1 MFLIKNF
8 MKLAL
13 CLLLIFKNSH
23 AIDKKNT
30 KNLKDQIYDVR
41 THAGPMGMGL
51 TKSYQ
56 INNQK
61 ICVYNT
67 INGQEQI
74 ILKSLDKCPI
84 KRPTKN
90 YPVVCLDFG
99 IKQNILRNLNELNF
113 ETSILPATS
122 NINEIMENSHFEW
135 APRAKY

>member
-1 MFLIKNF
+1 MFLIKNS
-8 MKLAL
+8 MKLVV
-13 CLLLIFKNSH
+13 CLLLVFKNSH

-30 KNLKDQIYDVR
+30 RNLKDQIYDER

-67 INGQEQI
+67 INGQKQI

-90 YPVVCLDFG
+90 
-99 IKQNILRNLNELNF
+99 
-113 ETSILPATS
+113 
-122 NINEIMENSHFEW
+122 
-135 APRAKY
+135 

>member
-1 MFLIKNF
+1 M
-8 MKLAL
+8 
-13 CLLLIFKNSH
+13 
-23 AIDKKNT
+23 
-30 KNLKDQIYDVR
+30 NLKDQIHNER

-74 ILKSLDKCPI
+74 ILKSLNKCPI

-90 YPVVCLDFG
+90 
-99 IKQNILRNLNELNF
+99 
-113 ETSILPATS
+113 
-122 NINEIMENSHFEW
+122 
-135 APRAKY
+135 

>member
-13 CLLLIFKNSH
+13 CFLLIFKISH

-30 KNLKDQIYDVR
+30 KNLKDQIYDER

-90 YPVVCLDFG
+90 
-99 IKQNILRNLNELNF
+99 
-113 ETSILPATS
+113 
-122 NINEIMENSHFEW
+122 
-135 APRAKY
+135 

>member
-13 CLLLIFKNSH
+13 CLLLTFKNSN

-30 KNLKDQIYDVR
+30 KNLKDQIYDER

-90 YPVVCLDFG
+90 
-99 IKQNILRNLNELNF
+99 
-113 ETSILPATS
+113 
-122 NINEIMENSHFEW
+122 
-135 APRAKY
+135 

>member
-1 MFLIKNF
+1 MFLIKNL

-30 KNLKDQIYDVR
+30 NNLKDQIYDVR

-90 YPVVCLDFG
+90 
-99 IKQNILRNLNELNF
+99 
-113 ETSILPATS
+113 
-122 NINEIMENSHFEW
+122 
-135 APRAKY
+135 

>member
-13 CLLLIFKNSH
+13 CLFLIFKSSH
-23 AIDKKNT
+23 AIDKNNT
-30 KNLKDQIYDVR
+30 KNYKDQIYDER

-90 YPVVCLDFG
+90 
-99 IKQNILRNLNELNF
+99 
-113 ETSILPATS
+113 
-122 NINEIMENSHFEW
+122 
-135 APRAKY
+135 

>member
-1 MFLIKNF
+1 
-8 MKLAL
+8 MKLVV
-13 CLLLIFKNSH
+13 CLLLVFKNSH

-30 KNLKDQIYDVR
+30 MNLKDQIHNER

-74 ILKSLDKCPI
+74 ILKGLDKCPI
-84 KRPTKN
+84 KKPAKN
-90 YPVVCLDFG
+90 
-99 IKQNILRNLNELNF
+99 
-113 ETSILPATS
+113 
-122 NINEIMENSHFEW
+122 
-135 APRAKY
+135 

>member
-23 AIDKKNT
+23 AIEKKNA
-30 KNLKDQIYDVR
+30 KNLKDQVYDVQ

-67 INGQEQI
+67 INGQEQV

-84 KRPTKN
+84 KTPTKN
-90 YPVVCLDFG
+90 
-99 IKQNILRNLNELNF
+99 
-113 ETSILPATS
+113 
-122 NINEIMENSHFEW
+122 
-135 APRAKY
+135 

>member
-13 CLLLIFKNSH
+13 CFLLIFKNSH

-30 KNLKDQIYDVR
+30 MNLKDQIHNER

-90 YPVVCLDFG
+90 
-99 IKQNILRNLNELNF
+99 
-113 ETSILPATS
+113 
-122 NINEIMENSHFEW
+122 
-135 APRAKY
+135 